1 MKRLTLLL
9 LFVGATCLE
18 VEAQSWLQMLQNLFG
33 GSSKSEEVATPK
45 FITASQLQGEW
56 FFSTSEIE
64 YEGDDALASM
74 GVSALKGRASDLLG
88 RVGVVAGRDKIV
100 IRSGNRATLQI
111 GEHRSEGNYTYD
123 AKTGKLAFSGEL
135 AGKNYTLEGS
145 TEYQEGKL
153 KLLFNA
159 HKVMTILKDV
169 EPALTEHEYVK
180 IADQLF
186 TSYPGIQV
194 GATFQK

>member
-9 LFVGATCLE
+9 LFVGATCFE
-18 VEAQSWLQMLQNLFG
+18 AEAQSWLQMLQNLFG

-45 FITASQLQGEW
+45 FITPAQLQGEW

-64 YEGDDALASM
+64 YDGDDALASM
-74 GVSALKGRASDLLG
+74 GVSALKSQASDLLG
-88 RVGVVAGRDKIV
+88 RVGVVAGRDKILLQ
-100 IRSGNRATLQI
+100 SGNRAKLQI
-111 GEHRSEGNYTYD
+111 GEHSSEGTFSYD
-123 AKTGKLAFSGEL
+123 AKTGKITFSGEL
-135 AGKNYTLEGS
+135 EGKYYSLEGS
-145 TEYQEGKL
+145 TEYKEGTL

-159 HKVMTILKDV
+159 HKVMAILKDYNP
-169 EPALTEHEYVK
+169 ELTKHDYIR

-194 GATFQK
+194 GASFRK